1 MRKIVF
7 IFVISALL
15 LSCTDS
21 RQGQLSKVLFLL
33 NWSGHFDDYTLTE
46 TARCSYN
53 YDSLLSKVDTAF
65 MKRRKAVAYP
75 LVQDLLDSLCTDSQ
89 LLTYTHHRYSPVVRL
104 SALDALI
111 RRKSPHVEQV
121 LLQTYNDTT
130 MICVGGDD
138 YFWEEAVGSIAL
150 RHVQQSRKKGVIT
163 LRDSLYNDSLVLS
176 QPMLATFRYIKQLHS
191 SHLK

>member
-1 MRKIVF
+1 M
-7 IFVISALL
+7 
-15 LSCTDS
+15 
-21 RQGQLSKVLFLL
+21 
-33 NWSGHFDDYTLTE
+33 NWSGRFDDYTLMK
-46 TARCSYN
+46 TARCFYN
-53 YDSLLSKVDTAF
+53 YDSLLAKVDTALL
-65 MKRRKAVAYP
+65 KRRKAVAYP

-121 LLQTYNDTT
+121 LLQTYNDTS

-138 YFWEEAVGSIAL
+138 YVWDEAVGSIAL

-163 LRDSLYNDSLVLS
+163 LRDSLYNDSLALS
-176 QPMLATFRYIKQLHS
+176 NPKFSTYSYLKELRLK
-191 SHLK
+191 SH

>member
-1 MRKIVF
+1 M
-7 IFVISALL
+7 
-15 LSCTDS
+15 
-21 RQGQLSKVLFLL
+21 
-33 NWSGHFDDYTLTE
+33 NWSGGFDDYTLTK

-53 YDSLLSKVDTAF
+53 YDSLLAKVDTAF
-65 MKRRKAVAYP
+65 MKRRKAVPYP
-75 LVQDLLDSLCTDSQ
+75 RVQDLLDSLCTDSQ

-121 LLQTYNDTT
+121 LLQTYNDTS
-130 MICVGGDD
+130 MIWVGGDD

-163 LRDSLYNDSLVLS
+163 LRDSLYNDSLALS
-176 QPMLATFRYIKQLHS
+176 NPKFSTYSYLKELRLKQH
-191 SHLK
+191 

>member
-33 NWSGHFDDYTLTE
+33 NWSGHFDDYTLMK

-53 YDSLLSKVDTAF
+53 YDSLLAKVDTALL
-65 MKRRKAVAYP
+65 KRRKAVPYP

-111 RRKSPHVEQV
+111 RRKNPHVEQV
-121 LLQTYNDTT
+121 LLQTYNDTS
-130 MICVGGDD
+130 MIGVGGDD

-176 QPMLATFRYIKQLHS
+176 NPKFSTYSYLKELRLKQH
-191 SHLK
+191 

>member
-1 MRKIVF
+1 M
-7 IFVISALL
+7 
-15 LSCTDS
+15 
-21 RQGQLSKVLFLL
+21 
-33 NWSGHFDDYTLTE
+33 NWSGHFDDYTLTK

-53 YDSLLSKVDTAF
+53 YDSLLAKVDTAF

-138 YFWEEAVGSIAL
+138 YFWDEAVGSIAL

-176 QPMLATFRYIKQLHS
+176 NPKFSTYSYLKELRLKQH
-191 SHLK
+191 

>member
-1 MRKIVF
+1 M
-7 IFVISALL
+7 
-15 LSCTDS
+15 
-21 RQGQLSKVLFLL
+21 
-33 NWSGHFDDYTLTE
+33 NWSGHFDDYTLTK

-65 MKRRKAVAYP
+65 LKRRKAVAYP

-138 YFWEEAVGSIAL
+138 YYWEEAVGSIAL

-176 QPMLATFRYIKQLHS
+176 NPKFSTYSYLKELRLKQH
-191 SHLK
+191 

>member
-1 MRKIVF
+1 M
-7 IFVISALL
+7 
-15 LSCTDS
+15 
-21 RQGQLSKVLFLL
+21 
-33 NWSGHFDDYTLTE
+33 NWSGCFDDYTLTK

-53 YDSLLSKVDTAF
+53 YDSLLAKVDTAF
-65 MKRRKAVAYP
+65 MKRRKAVP
-75 LVQDLLDSLCTDSQ
+75 CPRVQDLLDSLCTDSQ

-111 RRKSPHVEQV
+111 RRKNPHVEQV

-130 MICVGGDD
+130 MISVGGDD

-150 RHVQQSRKKGVIT
+150 RHVQQSRKIGVIT
-163 LRDSLYNDSLVLS
+163 LRDSLYNDSLALS
-176 QPMLATFRYIKQLHS
+176 QPMLSTFRYIKQLHS

>member
-7 IFVISALL
+7 IFVICTLL
-15 LSCTDS
+15 LSCADS

-33 NWSGHFDDYTLTE
+33 NWSGHFDDYTLTN

-53 YDSLLSKVDTAF
+53 YDSLLAKVDTAF

-75 LVQDLLDSLCTDSQ
+75 RVQDLLDSLCTDSQ

-111 RRKSPHVEQV
+111 RRKNPHGEQV
-121 LLQTYNDTT
+121 LLQTFHDTT
-130 MICVGGDD
+130 MIRGGGDD

-176 QPMLATFRYIKQLHS
+176 NPKFSTYSYLKELRLKQH
-191 SHLK
+191 

>member
-1 MRKIVF
+1 MRKLVF

-15 LSCTDS
+15 LSCADS

-33 NWSGHFDDYTLTE
+33 NWSGHFDDYTLTN

-111 RRKSPHVEQV
+111 RRKNPHVEQV
-121 LLQTYNDTT
+121 LLQTYNDTS
-130 MICVGGDD
+130 MIWVGGDD
-138 YFWEEAVGSIAL
+138 YFWEEAVGSIVL

-163 LRDSLYNDSLVLS
+163 LHDSLYNDSLVLS
-176 QPMLATFRYIKQLHS
+176 NPKFSTYSYLKELRLKQH
-191 SHLK
+191 

>member
-7 IFVISALL
+7 IFVISVLL

-33 NWSGHFDDYTLTE
+33 NWSGCFDDYTLTK
-46 TARCSYN
+46 TAKCSYN
-53 YDSLLSKVDTAF
+53 YDSLLAKVDTALL
-65 MKRRKAVAYP
+65 KRRKAVPYP
-75 LVQDLLDSLCTDSQ
+75 LVQDLLDSLCTNSQ

-121 LLQTYNDTT
+121 LLQTYNDTS

-138 YFWEEAVGSIAL
+138 YFWDEAVGSIAL

-176 QPMLATFRYIKQLHS
+176 NPKFSTYS
-191 SHLK
+191 YLKELRLK

>member
-15 LSCTDS
+15 LSCADS

-33 NWSGHFDDYTLTE
+33 NWSGCFDDYTLMK

-53 YDSLLSKVDTAF
+53 YDSLLAKVDTALL
-65 MKRRKAVAYP
+65 KRRKLVPYP
-75 LVQDLLDSLCTDSQ
+75 LVQNLLDSLCTDSQ

-121 LLQTYNDTT
+121 LLQTYNDTS

-176 QPMLATFRYIKQLHS
+176 NPKFSTYSYLKELRLKQH
-191 SHLK
+191 

>member
-7 IFVISALL
+7 IFVISTLL
-15 LSCTDS
+15 LSCADS

-33 NWSGHFDDYTLTE
+33 NWSGRFDDYTLMK
-46 TARCSYN
+46 TARCFYN
-53 YDSLLSKVDTAF
+53 YDSLLAKVDTALL
-65 MKRRKAVAYP
+65 KRRKAVAYP

-121 LLQTYNDTT
+121 LLQTYNDTS

-138 YFWEEAVGSIAL
+138 YVWDEAVGSIAL

-163 LRDSLYNDSLVLS
+163 LRDSLYNDSLALS
-176 QPMLATFRYIKQLHS
+176 NPKFSTYSYLKELRLK
-191 SHLK
+191 SH

>member
-15 LSCTDS
+15 LSCADS
-21 RQGQLSKVLFLL
+21 CQGQLSKVLFLL
-33 NWSGHFDDYTLTE
+33 NWSGRFDDYTLMK
-46 TARCSYN
+46 TARCFYN
-53 YDSLLSKVDTAF
+53 YDSLLAKVDTALL
-65 MKRRKAVAYP
+65 KRRKAVAYP

-138 YFWEEAVGSIAL
+138 YFWDEAVGSIAL
-150 RHVQQSRKKGVIT
+150 RHVQQSRKKCVIT

-176 QPMLATFRYIKQLHS
+176 NPKFSTYSYLKELRLK
-191 SHLK
+191 SH

>member
-33 NWSGHFDDYTLTE
+33 NWSGGFDDYTLTK

-53 YDSLLSKVDTAF
+53 YD
-65 MKRRKAVAYP
+65 RKAVP
-75 LVQDLLDSLCTDSQ
+75 CPRVQDLLDSLCTDSQ

-121 LLQTYNDTT
+121 LLQTYNDTS
-130 MICVGGDD
+130 MIGVGGDD

-163 LRDSLYNDSLVLS
+163 LRDSLYNDSLALS

>member
-1 MRKIVF
+1 MRKLVF
-7 IFVISALL
+7 IFVISTLL
-15 LSCTDS
+15 LSCADS

-33 NWSGHFDDYTLTE
+33 NWSGRFDDYTLMK
-46 TARCSYN
+46 TARCFYN
-53 YDSLLSKVDTAF
+53 YDSLLAKVDTALL
-65 MKRRKAVAYP
+65 KRRKAVAYP

-121 LLQTYNDTT
+121 LLQTYNDTS

-138 YFWEEAVGSIAL
+138 YVWDEAVGSIAL

-163 LRDSLYNDSLVLS
+163 LRDSLYNDSLALS
-176 QPMLATFRYIKQLHS
+176 NPKFSTYSYLKELRLK
-191 SHLK
+191 SH